1 MYIVDIYYY
10 HIALYYILGREC
22 DKSLTTVFL
31 FVGFYSQLLT
41 VSGRCIV
48 IRCTLSAFQL
58 FYMFEKFLS
67 KINDCG
73 GGEQEG
79 AGRNEASRNK
89 GQEWTGGSG
98 ILEPAFTY

>member
-1 MYIVDIYYY
+1 M
-10 HIALYYILGREC
+10 
-22 DKSLTTVFL
+22 
-31 FVGFYSQLLT
+31 
-41 VSGRCIV
+41 SGRYIV